1 MLVDAR
7 LEEQLSKV
15 EGEIAVCVQ
24 VLKQTWARRTRMEA
38 LGMDGK
44 YEAKYEALRARL
56 VVLQEKA
63 VELRRS
69 LQKEVTYFES

>member
-1 MLVDAR
+1 
-7 LEEQLSKV
+7 
-15 EGEIAVCVQ
+15 
-24 VLKQTWARRTRMEA
+24 
-38 LGMDGK
+38 MDEK